1 MGTLFCHVIGSS
13 GNFYPAGDLDT
24 LFLAALDYTIAY
36 NYKNNKNMQKIRT
49 KWNKRYVDVHVPNQ
63 VINVLKLNQ
72 HLLPAQG
79 KSLDLASGL
88 GGNALRMAELGF
100 SSHAWDISDAAVKK
114 IQEFSRERKL
124 SLSVRQS
131 DISLHKEQQKMIE
144 EGFDV
149 IVISR
154 FLLRDIIPSVIV
166 ALKPGGLIFYQTFVE
181 ASVETTDIPQSSH
194 YRLQPNE
201 LLTLFSGLTLRYY
214 REEGLQ
220 GDINYGFRNEAM
232 LVAQKN

>member
-1 MGTLFCHVIGSS
+1 
-13 GNFYPAGDLDT
+13 
-24 LFLAALDYTIAY
+24 
-36 NYKNNKNMQKIRT
+36 MQKIRT
-49 KWNKRYVDVHVPNQ
+49 KWNKRYADVHVPNQ

-79 KSLDLASGL
+79 KSLDLACGL

-100 SSHAWDISDAAVKK
+100 NSHAWDISDFAVAK
-114 IQEFSRERKL
+114 IQEFSQERQL

-131 DISLHKEQQKMIE
+131 DISLESEQKIMMQ

-149 IVISR
+149 IIISR
-154 FLLRDIIPSVIV
+154 FLLRDIIPAVIS

-181 ASVETTDIPQSSH
+181 ANVETPQSSH

-201 LLTLFSGLTLRYY
+201 LLTLFSSLTLRYY

-220 GDINYGFRNEAM
+220 GDINQGFRNEAM

>member
-1 MGTLFCHVIGSS
+1 
-13 GNFYPAGDLDT
+13 
-24 LFLAALDYTIAY
+24 
-36 NYKNNKNMQKIRT
+36 MQEIRT
-49 KWNKRYVDVHVPNQ
+49 KWNNRYEDVHVPNQ

-100 SSHAWDISDAAVKK
+100 SSHAWDISDSAVAK
-114 IQEFSRERKL
+114 IEEFSQERQL
-124 SLSVRQS
+124 SLAVRQS
-131 DISLHKEQQKMIE
+131 DISLQSEQELMVQ
-144 EGFDV
+144 EGFD
-149 IVISR
+149 IIIISR
-154 FLLRDIIPSVIV
+154 FLLREIIPSVIA

-181 ASVETTDIPQSSH
+181 ARVEASLDSADIPNNSH

-201 LLTLFSGLTLRYY
+201 LLELFSGLTLRYY

>member
-1 MGTLFCHVIGSS
+1 
-13 GNFYPAGDLDT
+13 
-24 LFLAALDYTIAY
+24 
-36 NYKNNKNMQKIRT
+36 MQEIRS
-49 KWNKRYVDVHVPNQ
+49 KWNNRYADVHVPNQ

-100 SSHAWDISDAAVKK
+100 SSHAWDISDSAVAK
-114 IQEFSRERKL
+114 IEEFSQERQL
-124 SLSVRQS
+124 SLAVRQS
-131 DISLHKEQQKMIE
+131 DISLQSEQELMVQ
-144 EGFDV
+144 EGFD
-149 IVISR
+149 IIIISR
-154 FLLRDIIPSVIV
+154 FLLREIIPSVIA

-181 ASVETTDIPQSSH
+181 ARVEASLDSADIPNNSH

-201 LLTLFSGLTLRYY
+201 LLELFSGLTLRYY

>member
-1 MGTLFCHVIGSS
+1 
-13 GNFYPAGDLDT
+13 
-24 LFLAALDYTIAY
+24 
-36 NYKNNKNMQKIRT
+36 MQEIRT
-49 KWNKRYVDVHVPNQ
+49 KWNKRYADVHVPNQ

-79 KSLDLASGL
+79 KSLDLACGL

-100 SSHAWDISDAAVKK
+100 SSHAWDISDFAVAK
-114 IQEFSRERKL
+114 IQEFSQERQL

-131 DISLHKEQQKMIE
+131 DISLESEQKIMMQ
-144 EGFDV
+144 EGFD
-149 IVISR
+149 IIIISR
-154 FLLRDIIPSVIV
+154 FLLRDIIPSVIS

-181 ASVETTDIPQSSH
+181 VNVETVESSQSSH

-201 LLTLFSGLTLRYY
+201 LLNLFSSLTLRYY

-220 GDINYGFRNEAM
+220 GDINQGFRNEAM